1 MIITLLGS
9 ALLGFLGGL
18 LGNLL
23 LLRRMALLGDMMSHS
38 LLPGL
43 CLGFI
48 LAGYTKNYYFLF
60 IGAALA
66 AFISNALNEYLLRQ
80 RPFKADATLAILI
93 SGFYAVG
100 ALLISKLAKTHG
112 SELAGVKGYL
122 LGQAALIQR
131 SDIIPILIL
140 LILSTLFLGLFYKRI
155 IISIFDTQFL
165 IFVNQKPR
173 VFLFLSTTLIV
184 FTLLL
189 SLQMVGAI
197 LAASFLLIP
206 AAISLF
212 LTAHLQRRFIYSA
225 ICGAVIGAA
234 GTYTSSLSSNLPTG
248 PIIVLCGFVLFILA
262 AIFGPHKS
270 IMSVFL
276 KKRSLQKLRLRENI
290 LRAAYYFHEKENN
303 PMSILNLMSRSTENR
318 DVPAARKVLR
328 EFLQENIFTE
338 ESPGQYLLTPKG
350 EELALTMV
358 RKHRIWETFVVE
370 KLGVSP
376 ERAHDNAEIFE
387 HYLDEGILED
397 IQKEL
402 SSTQD
407 PHGKKIPG
415 LKGGNS

>member
-9 ALLGFLGGL
+9 ALLGLLGGL

-48 LAGYTKNYYFLF
+48 LAGYTKNYFFLF
-60 IGAALA
+60 LGAAFAALLA
-66 AFISNALNEYLLRQ
+66 NALNEYLLRQ
-80 RPFKADATLAILI
+80 KPFKADATLAILI

-122 LGQAALIQR
+122 LGQAALIQS
-131 SDIIPILIL
+131 SDIVPILVL
-140 LILSTLFLGLFYKRI
+140 LVFSALFLGLFYKRLI
-155 IISIFDTQFL
+155 LSIFDTQFL
-165 IFVNQKPR
+165 SFVNQKPR

-212 LTAHLQRRFIYSA
+212 LTSHLHRRFIYSA
-225 ICGAVIGAA
+225 LCGALIGAL

-248 PIIVLCGFVLFILA
+248 PIIVLCGFVFFVLA

-290 LRAAYYFHEKENN
+290 LRSAYYFHEKENA
-303 PMSILNLMSRSTENR
+303 PMSVLNIMSRSTENR

-328 EFLQENIFTE
+328 EFLAENVFTE
-338 ESPGQYLLTPKG
+338 ESPGQYLLTPQG
-350 EELALTMV
+350 EELALKMV

-387 HYLDEGILED
+387 HYIDESILED
-397 IQKEL
+397 IQKNL
-402 SSTQD
+402 SSTED
-407 PHGKKIPG
+407 PHGKKIPAI
-415 LKGGNS
+415 KDKS